1 MIPIDEDGFRAA
13 LDDGCPR
20 EGEHLDIK
28 RELPGGDRGNNAIAV
43 DLPAR
48 PFFEKRQR
56 ACPQGARDVRE
67 PEALAWYATG

>member
-1 MIPIDEDGFRAA
+1 VPRWTTDVAA
-13 LDDGCPR
+13 RGD
-20 EGEHLDIK
+20 HLDIK